1 MAPVGKQELG
11 REEAQPQL
19 ETKPEAAPEEATRP
33 AEPTEAVQ
41 PKWKLQVLADREAR
55 WSESRY
61 WRDFAIGHA
70 WIRVIAPEGSY
81 DSWGYWPDL
90 WSGYGVDPKAPWKS
104 VPGKVLHPDE
114 QHVAN
119 AQHTYEID
127 AEKAQKVTKAANAKE
142 SSPGMY
148 NLFSYNCTTFA
159 IEMARAA
166 GVSPPS
172 GTLVGIANPN
182 SIYQGIVKM
191 NANQGLDPMGQQ
203 QVESASEGEE

>member
-1 MAPVGKQELG
+1 MGKQE
-11 REEAQPQL
+11 RRPEEAEPQL
-19 ETKPEAAPEEATRP
+19 EAKPEVAAKEATEP
-33 AEPTEAVQ
+33 AGPEAEAK
-41 PKWKLQVLADREAR
+41 PKWKFQVLADREAR

-70 WIRVIAPEGSY
+70 WIRLIAPEGDY

-90 WSGYGVDPKAPWKS
+90 WSGHGVDPKAPWKS

-114 QHVAN
+114 QHVPN
-119 AQHTYEID
+119 AQHTYEIE
-127 AEKAQKVTKAANAKE
+127 AEKAQQVTDAANAKE

-159 IEMARAA
+159 IEMARTA

-172 GTLVGIANPN
+172 GTLAGIANPN
-182 SIYQGIVKM
+182 SIYQGIVKL
-191 NANQGLDPMGQQ
+191 NANQGLDAMGQRPA
-203 QVESASEGEE
+203 ESASEGEE

>member
-1 MAPVGKQELG
+1 MPPVGKQE
-11 REEAQPQL
+11 RRPEEAEPQL
-19 ETKPEAAPEEATRP
+19 EKPREPEAAAEN
-33 AEPTEAVQ
+33 AEPQAEL
-41 PKWKLQVLADREAR
+41 KWKFQVLADREAR

-70 WIRVIAPEGSY
+70 WIRVIAPEGDY

-90 WSGYGVDPKAPWKS
+90 WSGQGVDPRAPWKS

-114 QHVAN
+114 QHVPN

-127 AEKAQKVTKAANAKE
+127 AEKAQKVTDAANAKE

-166 GVSPPS
+166 GVSPPG
-172 GTLVGIANPN
+172 GTLLGIANPN
-182 SIYQGIVKM
+182 SIYQGIARM
-191 NANQGLDPMGQQ
+191 NADQGLDAMGQR
-203 QVESASEGEE
+203 QVENAGEGEE